1 MLAHGSIADLPHGTV
16 AHFVVLVHIDPAP
29 VRRTALANARPGAIH
44 VPMGAA
50 PLRAQC
56 FPCIIGNMRVTLLI
70 ALLAALP
77 CGAQDLPDPG
87 RRLSQEELNADPDKP
102 RAPHKARP
110 ADPRE
115 RARDAQACEGAR
127 RYYQIACKA
136 PESHASRS
144 MQCAEAYAMYRQAC
158 P

>member
-1 MLAHGSIADLPHGTV
+1 MT
-16 AHFVVLVHIDPAP
+16 
-29 VRRTALANARPGAIH
+29 TAARAANARHGAIH
-44 VPMGAA
+44 VPTRS
-50 PLRAQC
+50 PRLRELC
-56 FPCIIGNMRVTLLI
+56 FPCIIGTVRVTLLI
-70 ALLAALP
+70 ALLAAAT
-77 CGAQDLPDPG
+77 CGAQELPDPG

-102 RAPHKARP
+102 RPADKARATDSRP
-110 ADPRE
+110 GQ

>member
-1 MLAHGSIADLPHGTV
+1 VSSG
-16 AHFVVLVHIDPAP
+16 
-29 VRRTALANARPGAIH
+29 PG
-44 VPMGAA
+44 
-50 PLRAQC
+50 Q
-56 FPCIIGNMRVTLLI
+56 CIIGGVRLILLI
-70 ALLAALP
+70 AMLAAAP

-87 RRLSQEELNADPDKP
+87 RRLSQEEINADPDKP
-102 RAPHKARP
+102 RAGDKARP
-110 ADPRE
+110 VDRTSQ

>member
-1 MLAHGSIADLPHGTV
+1 MW
-16 AHFVVLVHIDPAP
+16 
-29 VRRTALANARPGAIH
+29 RTTGECTMIGG
-44 VPMGAA
+44 V
-50 PLRAQC
+50 LRALL
-56 FPCIIGNMRVTLLI
+56 VT
-70 ALLAALP
+70 LLAALP

-102 RAPHKARP
+102 RPAAKAPANGQRSERP
-110 ADPRE
+110 
-115 RARDAQACEGAR
+115 RDAQACEGAR